1 VHPYY
6 LLLGLLELVPD
17 RFRKASS
24 LEAM

>member
-6 LLLGLLELVPD
+6 LLMGLLELVPD